1 MKKHVLTSLFVIF
14 GFAVFAQTLPT
25 VAVATFDT
33 TGGVTGDE
41 AQVVTEL
48 FMAELVSK
56 GTVNVVDRVNFDKIL
71 AEMKFQ
77 LSDWSNDQKT
87 AQLGRAINA
96 EYIIYGQ
103 FMKMGTMFY
112 LTATMLD
119 INAVQRLISER
130 RQFQNQDHVFN
141 ALPSFCKQIVTKI
154 PAPEYL
160 YKQFIGRWQS
170 EDESGYYRKC
180 IIEFKEN
187 GILRI
192 ERLDLYDISISN
204 DEGNYSLSLDGT
216 IRMRYDGSRNS
227 RGAFH
232 VDGSTYTLNSTKDK
246 FSLLSHYI
254 SFDSGYS
261 VRARVDTSY
270 KTFVK
275 IK

>member
-1 MKKHVLTSLFVIF
+1 MKKLMFTVLISIF
-14 GFAVFAQTLPT
+14 EFGIFAQELPT
-25 VAVATFDT
+25 VAVAIFEPV
-33 TGGVTGDE
+33 GGVSRDE
-41 AQVVTEL
+41 ANIVTEL
-48 FMAELVSK
+48 FMAELVNTRAVK
-56 GTVNVVDRVNFDKIL
+56 VADRSNFDKIL

-87 AQLGRAINA
+87 TQLGRAINA

-112 LTATMLD
+112 LTATILD
-119 INAVQRLISER
+119 INAVQRIISER
-130 RQFQNQDHVFN
+130 YQFKNQDQIFN

-170 EDESGYYRKC
+170 EDNISSSRKC

-192 ERLDLYDISISN
+192 ERLDLYEIRISN
-204 DEGNYSLSLDGT
+204 DEGSYSLSLDGT
-216 IRMRYDGSRNS
+216 IRMRYDGPRNS
-227 RGAFH
+227 QGAFH
-232 VDGSTYTLNSTKDK
+232 VDDAPYTFNSTKDK
-246 FSLLSHYI
+246 FSLHGSI
-254 SFDSGYS
+254 SFEDYN
-261 VRARVDTSY
+261 RATRRWVYTTY
-270 KTFVK
+270 NTFVK